1 MDKNNRLNFPTPPE
15 LCQTLAHPSPSI
27 LLIAVNAR
35 YSHCSYAART
45 LKANL
50 LELENQSSLLETELT
65 ITPLQLAAQVAE
77 CNPRIALFSIYL
89 WNVRLCEATAAILR
103 TIAPQIRRIAG
114 GPELTADYSHAS
126 LFDQCI
132 IGEGETA
139 LRESCRAWLAD
150 PQTTLPGMVIRE
162 PENTAALQL
171 PFHLYSDEDIA
182 NRVIYVEASRGC
194 PYRCSYCTSSGTG
207 LRLIPLER
215 LLPGLNTL
223 WERGVRQFKFLDRSF
238 TASLTHSNAV
248 MNFFLERCEP
258 EMSLHFEINTDHLH
272 HETAEMLSKF
282 PVRTLHLEC
291 GIQTLNPD
299 VALKI
304 GRSGNT
310 ARTLENL
317 RCLTTRTGAVVHADL
332 IFGLPGENE
341 SSFAEGFNRVVAE
354 CSPAEL
360 QINLLKGLPGTEL
373 RRSASRYQMHFNS
386 EPPYEL
392 LESDAMDF
400 GTLTRIQRFARCW
413 ELVHNRG
420 RFDGEVAALN
430 QRTPDL
436 YGTWTQLAEFINTRE
451 GRMHR
456 IGAGTL
462 KEHINEFLDPPVF
475 TRKPDEK
482 S

>member
-1 MDKNNRLNFPTPPE
+1 MPEGDILRFPAILPVAVILKDIHQSVPSMRNVINGTGKLNSQISSNNGKVSERQNIRQPLY
-15 LCQTLAHPSPSI
+15 SI
-27 LLIAVNAR
+27 IRFAP
-35 YSHCSYAART
+35 AART

-114 GPELTADYSHAS
+114 GPELTADYSNAS

-162 PENTAALQL
+162 PE
-171 PFHLYSDEDIA
+171 
-182 NRVIYVEASRGC
+182 
-194 PYRCSYCTSSGTG
+194 
-207 LRLIPLER
+207 
-215 LLPGLNTL
+215 
-223 WERGVRQFKFLDRSF
+223 
-238 TASLTHSNAV
+238 
-248 MNFFLERCEP
+248 
-258 EMSLHFEINTDHLH
+258 MSLHFEINTDHLH
-272 HETAEMLSKF
+272 HDTAEMLSKF

-317 RCLTTRTGAVVHADL
+317 RLLTTRTGAVVHADL

-341 SSFAEGFNRVVAE
+341 SSFAEGFNRLVAE

-373 RRSASRYQMHFNS
+373 RRSASRRRCLRSQNRKHS
-386 EPPYEL
+386 EPEVQSGSVFCRPTVFACPYR
-392 LESDAMDF
+392 S
-400 GTLTRIQRFARCW
+400 R
-413 ELVHNRG
+413 
-420 RFDGEVAALN
+420 ALIW
-430 QRTPDL
+430 RPLPSASAT
-436 YGTWTQLAEFINTRE
+436 FI
-451 GRMHR
+451 
-456 IGAGTL
+456 
-462 KEHINEFLDPPVF
+462 
-475 TRKPDEK
+475 
-482 S
+482 